1 MLCEYMFSVIL
12 KQNLNQIVVKTLLEN
27 WVKRDF
33 LAEQIKH
40 WSENIKLW
48 WCLTELTKV
57 SLFIE
62 QVKVNGVEY
71 KPTVGSP
78 SKKQARAEA
87 AAMCLKAL
95 GVLPSN

>member
-1 MLCEYMFSVIL
+1 MCVWFS
-12 KQNLNQIVVKTLLEN
+12 
-27 WVKRDF
+27 
-33 LAEQIKH
+33 
-40 WSENIKLW
+40 
-48 WCLTELTKV
+48 
-57 SLFIE
+57 E